1 MKNYSKM
8 ASSTPAKNSRPKW
21 LADLNACRQRV
32 VSARTGMVPVL
43 AVWFGAIIFGTDGMA
58 QNNGKINHN
67 GVEIYYETTGT
78 GPHLVLVEGL
88 GVATWIWEKQAPE
101 FAKHFTAVVYDN
113 RGVGKSDKPPGP
125 YSISMMADDL
135 AGLLDSLKISKAHIL
150 GISMG
155 GFIAQDFALRYPQK
169 VDRLVLVSTSAG
181 GPDHVPM
188 APEVLAQM
196 FATNGSPR
204 ELTRKKLALAYS
216 NAFMQDSLEIEHLI
230 DLRLADSQPPH
241 AYMAQAMAGAAFNL
255 SDKVRQIQ
263 SPCLIMAATGD
274 RLVPV
279 ANAHNLA
286 KKIPQSQLN
295 IYEGYG
301 HQFFVEIAKEFNRD
315 VIAFLSAKK

>member
-1 MKNYSKM
+1 
-8 ASSTPAKNSRPKW
+8 
-21 LADLNACRQRV
+21 
-32 VSARTGMVPVL
+32 
-43 AVWFGAIIFGTDGMA
+43 MA
-58 QNNGKINHN
+58 QNNGKINLN
-67 GVEIYYETTGT
+67 GVEIYYEATGT
-78 GPHLVLVEGL
+78 GPHLVLIEGL

-101 FAKHFTAVVYDN
+101 FAKHFTTVVYDN
-113 RGVGKSDKPPGP
+113 RGVGKSGKPPGP

-135 AGLLDSLKISKAHIL
+135 AGLLDSLKISKAHVL

-196 FATNGSPR
+196 FATEGSPR

-216 NAFMQDSLEIEHLI
+216 DSFMQNRREVEHLI
-230 DLRLADSQPPH
+230 DLRLADPQPPH

-255 SDKVRQIQ
+255 SGKAQQIQ
-263 SPCLIMAATGD
+263 APCLIVAATGD

-286 KKIPQSQLN
+286 KKIPNNQLK
-295 IYEGYG
+295 IYAAYG
-301 HQFFVEIAKEFNRD
+301 HQFFVEIAEAFNRE
-315 VIAFLSAKK
+315 VIAFLTAEVPLKNSK

>member
-1 MKNYSKM
+1 MQF
-8 ASSTPAKNSRPKW
+8 APT
-21 LADLNACRQRV
+21 LAAFV
-32 VSARTGMVPVL
+32 VFFFVDSGIKV
-43 AVWFGAIIFGTDGMA
+43 MA
-58 QNNGKINHN
+58 QNKNGKQKAN
-67 GVEIYYETTGT
+67 GVELYYEISGS
-78 GPHLVLVEGL
+78 GPCLVLIEGL
-88 GVATWIWEKQAPE
+88 GVATWIWEKQTPE
-101 FAKHFTAVVYDN
+101 LSKHFTILTYDN
-113 RGVGKSDKPPGP
+113 RGAGKSEKPAGP

-135 AGLLDSLKISKAHIL
+135 ASLLDSLKISQAHIL

-196 FATNGSPR
+196 FATDGAPR
-204 ELTRKKLALAYS
+204 NLTQRKLALAYS
-216 NAFMQDSLEIEHLI
+216 DSFMQDSLEVEHLI
-230 DLRLADSQPPH
+230 DLRLADPQPPH

-255 SDKVRQIQ
+255 SDKIQQIQ
-263 SPCLIMAATGD
+263 APCLIMAATGD

-286 KKIPQSQLN
+286 KKIPNNQLK

-301 HQFFVEIAKEFNRD
+301 HQFFVENAEMFNRD
-315 VIAFLSAKK
+315 VIAFLTAP